1 MVIKVLVKEIFFVY
15 LDRNIILLEVFNW
28 KDMYFEVKLCFLK
41 LIVVW
46 IRKD

>member
-1 MVIKVLVKEIFFVY
+1 MDIKVLVKGIFFVY
-15 LDRNIILLEVFNW
+15 LDRNFILLEVFYW